1 MSTIFGSEVAEIFDQ
16 YKNDGSLDIDKIRDD
31 LYYIKDPNNDNYY
44 SLIND
49 DPTQQ
54 SKNLVYIDPDE
65 MALAF
70 NEDGLNNLTE
80 FQDQLRYQLQSQ
92 ENTLNAWKSRV
103 EGQYVWKYIQQLKDF
118 NSIDNPVMKV
128 IRKLSM
134 SMNIEYSDIED
145 VLKKL
150 MDKLNGK
157 GVNDFTFSPEE
168 QESVNEA
175 YDLLE
180 LAYSVIYSAMNNNDP
195 NNPYPHN
202 QYYNKLIREYG
213 LNLEELPEIDEKIGQ
228 LMLQQINALRKEIG
242 NEVNDDNGN
251 K

>member
-1 MSTIFGSEVAEIFDQ
+1 
-16 YKNDGSLDIDKIRDD
+16 
-31 LYYIKDPNNDNYY
+31 
-44 SLIND
+44 
-49 DPTQQ
+49 
-54 SKNLVYIDPDE
+54 
-65 MALAF
+65 
-70 NEDGLNNLTE
+70 
-80 FQDQLRYQLQSQ
+80 
-92 ENTLNAWKSRV
+92 
-103 EGQYVWKYIQQLKDF
+103 
-118 NSIDNPVMKV
+118 MKV

-202 QYYNKLIREYG
+202 
-213 LNLEELPEIDEKIGQ
+213 
-228 LMLQQINALRKEIG
+228 
-242 NEVNDDNGN
+242 
-251 K
+251 